1 MAKILRK
8 AKKAEDLANLT
19 MKIIFA
25 SAFYYRRGGL
35 ESYIFKAKELLESYG
50 HGIVP
55 FATDYYQNDITEYS
69 KYFCRFYDVS
79 KDGLSKPLKENI
91 ITVTN
96 MFFNLD
102 AYRNVKRLIKATM
115 PDLLQG
121 FNIPRNLSFSVF
133 KAAKDMGIPTIM
145 RLSDYA
151 LLCPC
156 SVGIDGKG
164 EICSDFSCCGLN
176 FVKVLMRRCVHN
188 SVAASF
194 LGCLEVKMILLFE
207 AYKKYVDYFI
217 APSQFIR
224 NVFIKYYK
232 IPSERIFY
240 IPIFIDLSNASF
252 SDSDDGFFLCAGRLS
267 KEKGITTLL
276 QAIKGHEKHK
286 LIIAGTGP
294 MEAKY
299 IEYCKE
305 NKITNV
311 EFVGFKKY
319 EDLRKLIKRC
329 RSVILPSEWYENSPN
344 IVLEAYSFCKPVI
357 ASRIGGIPEIV
368 RDCETGLLFEP
379 KDHNDLSSKIK
390 FFADH
395 PEKAAEIGKRGRIF
409 IEQELNAEKHY
420 LSLME
425 VYNLAISK

>member
-1 MAKILRK
+1 
-8 AKKAEDLANLT
+8 
-19 MKIIFA
+19 MKFVFA

-35 ESYIFKAKELLESYG
+35 ESYIFKAKELLEAHG
-50 HGIVP
+50 HHIVP
-55 FATDYYQNDITEYS
+55 FATNYYLNDKTEYS
-69 KYFCRFYDVS
+69 DYFCKFYDVS
-79 KDGLSKPLKENI
+79 KDGLSKPIKENI
-91 ITVTN
+91 ITVAN
-96 MFFNLD
+96 MFFNME
-102 AYRNVKRLIKATM
+102 AYRNVRRLIKETK
-115 PDLLQG
+115 PDIFQG
-121 FNIPRNLSFSVF
+121 FNISRNLSFSVF

-156 SVGIDGKG
+156 STGIEGSG
-164 EICSDFSCCGLN
+164 EICSGFSCLGLN
-176 FVKVLMRRCVHN
+176 LTKALKKRCVHN

-194 LGCLEVKMILLFE
+194 LGCLEVKAILMVG

-224 NVFIKYYK
+224 NVFIKHYK
-232 IPSERIFY
+232 IPPKRIFHL
-240 IPIFIDLSNASF
+240 PIFIDLPNTSF
-252 SDSDDGFFLCAGRLS
+252 PDLDDGFFLYAGRLS
-267 KEKGITTLL
+267 KEKGIMTLL

-294 MEAKY
+294 MEAEY

-344 IVLEAYSFCKPVI
+344 IVLEAYSSCKPVI

-368 RDCETGLLFEP
+368 RDQETGLFFEP
-379 KDHNDLSSKIK
+379 KSVDDLDLKINYL
-390 FFADH
+390 ATSRD
-395 PEKAAEIGKRGRIF
+395 KASEMGNRGRVF
-409 IEQELNAEKHY
+409 MEQELNAEGHY
-420 LSLME
+420 TRLME
-425 VYNLAISK
+425 IYRQVLSKR